1 MPKRPSKSET
11 DPKAASNPPS
21 DETAEDTKPSTL
33 NPPKDIDEPRIEI
46 VSPASVENGSDKECA
61 RLRAVLNAN
70 IGACHV
76 KLVSQI
82 SSVYHKLNNATIFLE
97 GDHKAVVEACSQGR
111 SPHRLLRDDQIHT
124 LL

>member
-1 MPKRPSKSET
+1 MPKRSSKSET
-11 DPKAASNPPS
+11 DSASDPPLS
-21 DETAEDTKPSTL
+21 DETTESTEPSTL
-33 NPPKDIDEPRIEI
+33 NPPKDAEEPGIEI

-82 SSVYHKLNNATIFLE
+82 SLVYH
-97 GDHKAVVEACSQGR
+97 
-111 SPHRLLRDDQIHT
+111 
-124 LL
+124 

>member
-1 MPKRPSKSET
+1 M
-11 DPKAASNPPS
+11 AASNPPPS
-21 DETAEDTKPSTL
+21 DETAEGTKPSIL
-33 NPPKDIDEPRIEI
+33 NPPKDVEEPGIEI
-46 VSPASVENGSDKECA
+46 VSPASIENGSDKECA

-82 SSVYHKLNNATIFLE
+82 SLVYHKWDSSTIFLE

-111 SPHRLLRDDQIHT
+111 SPHRPLRDD
-124 LL
+124 